1 MSILVTGGAG
11 YIGSHTVVELLERN
25 ENWWGYKDGYK
36 RGQTPKL
43 GAVMCYRKGKAGVSS
58 DGAGHVLIVEK
69 IYSDGSVLASQSG
82 YKSSRFWTSVI
93 PKGYALKGY
102 VFQGFIYNPFSD
114 QPIPPIP
121 PTPSTFIKTKFPW
134 VLYARKLRNRRRK

>member
-1 MSILVTGGAG
+1 MVN
-11 YIGSHTVVELLERN
+11 R
-25 ENWWGYKDGYK
+25 
-36 RGQTPKL
+36 
-43 GAVMCYRKGKAGVSS
+43 
-58 DGAGHVLIVEK
+58 GHVAIVEE
-69 IYSDGSVLASQSG
+69 IDSQGNITCSNSAYQSTYFFLTNLSASNN
-82 YKSSRFWTSVI
+82 YNYTNH
-93 PKGYALKGY
+93 